1 MTGGPAAMLGDL
13 SVSTIGLSASLSI
26 VTGYL
31 GTLMNFSRLRNRHR
45 RVFGLSLLAEVKSLQ
60 RLFRRYYNAFEGDAA
75 SRLPCEWPRLHF
87 STAETSVFNN
97 GSGSLGL
104 FSTRTAVEVIEF
116 YSTIRAIAA
125 DAERLLALRTD
136 AKADHAKLHADLASH
151 LASIRL
157 ARHRSRALVRAL
169 RREIPSTASERMRHG
184 ARLTTIWL
192 RRRRRRM
199 SGRDIEGKH
208 VLSPAR

>member
-1 MTGGPAAMLGDL
+1 MLGDL
-13 SVSTIGLSASLSI
+13 SVSTIGLSASLSV

-60 RLFRRYYNAFEGDAA
+60 RRFRRYYNAFEGDAV
-75 SRLPCEWPRLHF
+75 SRAPCECPRLHF
-87 STAETSVFNN
+87 GTAETSVFNN

-116 YSTIRAIAA
+116 YSTIRAIGVE
-125 DAERLLALRTD
+125 AERLLVLRMD
-136 AKADHAKLHADLASH
+136 AKADHAELHDDLARH
-151 LASIRL
+151 LKSIRL

-169 RREIPSTASERMRHG
+169 RREIPSTASEKLRYC
-184 ARLTTIWL
+184 ARITVIWL
-192 RRRRRRM
+192 RRFRRRV
-199 SGRDIEGKH
+199 SGRDIDRKY
-208 VLSPAR
+208 VLSPVR

>member
-1 MTGGPAAMLGDL
+1 MLGDL

-31 GTLMNFSRLRNRHR
+31 GTLINFSRLRNRHR

-75 SRLPCEWPRLHF
+75 SGAPSEWPRLHF
-87 STAETSVFNN
+87 GTADTSVFNN

-104 FSTRTAVEVIEF
+104 FSTRTAVEVIE
-116 YSTIRAIAA
+116 YYGAARAIAA
-125 DAERLLALRTD
+125 EAERLLALRSD
-136 AKADHAKLHADLASH
+136 AKTDHPNLHDHLARH

-157 ARHRSRALVRAL
+157 ARHRSRALVRVL
-169 RREIPSTASERMRHG
+169 RREIPSTASEKIRYC
-184 ARLTTIWL
+184 ARITVIWV
-192 RRRRRRM
+192 RRLHRRP
-199 SGRDIEGKH
+199 SGRNTEGKH
-208 VLSPAR
+208 ALSAVQ

>member
-1 MTGGPAAMLGDL
+1 MLGDL
-13 SVSTIGLSASLSI
+13 SVSTIGLSASLSV

-60 RLFRRYYNAFEGDAA
+60 RLFRRYYNAFEGDAP
-75 SRLPCEWPRLHF
+75 SGLPCEWPRLHF
-87 STAETSVFNN
+87 GAAETSVFNN

-116 YSTIRAIAA
+116 YSTMRAIAA
-125 DAERLLALRTD
+125 EAERLLVLRTD
-136 AKADHAKLHADLASH
+136 AKADYAKLHDDLARH

-157 ARHRSRALVRAL
+157 ARHRSRSLVRAL
-169 RREIPSTASERMRHG
+169 RREIPSTLSERFRYC
-184 ARLTTIWL
+184 ARITIIWL
-192 RRRRRRM
+192 RRFRRRA
-199 SGRDIEGKH
+199 SGRDVEGKH
-208 VLSPAR
+208 VLSPVR